1 MNTFIF
7 DSVRT
12 EHNKHHDMS
21 ANFRNLDS
29 DIFTNTF
36 GDHGLL
42 SFKILHSSNF
52 LSQFLPKCYS
62 CLFFLQM
69 AAHHLHR
76 EALKWEE
83 EGNELIQAAKR
94 MAVLFAKMSQFMR

>member
-42 SFKILHSSNF
+42 SFKILLSSNF
-52 LSQFLPKCYS
+52 YHN
-62 CLFFLQM
+62 FF
-69 AAHHLHR
+69 R
-76 EALKWEE
+76 NVTVVYFFYRWR
-83 EGNELIQAAKR
+83 LIIFIEK
-94 MAVLFAKMSQFMR
+94 L